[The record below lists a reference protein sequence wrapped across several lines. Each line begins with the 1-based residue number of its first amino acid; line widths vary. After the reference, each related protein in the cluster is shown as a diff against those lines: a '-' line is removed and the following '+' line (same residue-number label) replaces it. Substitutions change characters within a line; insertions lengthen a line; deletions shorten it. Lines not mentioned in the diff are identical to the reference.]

1 MIALEVESLMKYLQA
16 RKLEAKYFEA
26 TNQIAIILNIDTVD
40 FPVFLQVD
48 PTGKI
53 LQVFTIM
60 PCTMRPKAP
69 LEMARLLHLLNKE
82 IDLPG
87 FGMDENSGLVFY
99 RNVFVTGHGKIDKI
113 ILDHIFD
120 SLPNICK
127 AFFSPISSVA
137 NGVYFEAI
145 QGELRA
151 FLQKL
156 SDARAR

>member
-1 MIALEVESLMKYLQA
+1 MIALQVESLMDYLKSH
-16 RKLEAKYFEA
+16 KLESKYFEA
-26 TNQIAIILNIDTVD
+26 TKQIALIIHEEDKD

-53 LQVFTIM
+53 LQILTIM
-60 PCTMRPKAP
+60 PCTMRPRAP
-69 LEMARLLHLLNKE
+69 TEMARLLHLLNKE

-87 FGMDENSGLVFY
+87 FGMDENASLVFY
-99 RNVFVTGHGKIDKI
+99 RNVFITGHGKIDMV
-113 ILDHIFD
+113 ILDNFFK

-127 AFFSPISSVA
+127 VFFNPIASVA

-145 QGELRA
+145 QSDVRA

-156 SDARAR
+156 SSQVK